1 MHSRHENSRIM
12 MTRSKTLPLR
22 TRLRE
27 QTNCPISLENFDKNT
42 TIFVH
47 GGIKFNAF
55 QLQRYLIVVPNAT
68 NPITRQVFSIS
79 ELNQLDKACSN
90 GIKVLKGEHARAAAE
105 MIQEDDNNLIYLEN
119 ELQNSL
125 HKFLIH
131 FGHQINY
138 NLLINEVNEIRNDV
152 CRVSTHDWEEMVVR
166 ADVFCEVYPAYILST
181 RFEILDILDP
191 PQYSNNP
198 SYISPVNNMN
208 TIDSGASSSS
218 GSSSDSQDS
227 IHETYDSA
235 AMLVPAYSPYS
246 DRFAELRTPPPV
258 QRHNN

>member
-1 MHSRHENSRIM
+1 M

-27 QTNCPISLENFDKNT
+27 QTNCPISLETFDKST

-47 GGIKFNAF
+47 NGIKFNAL

-68 NPITRQVFSIS
+68 NPITRQIFTIL
-79 ELNQLDKACSN
+79 ELNQLDRACSN
-90 GIKVLKGEHARAAAE
+90 GIKVLKGEHARAASE
-105 MIQEDDNNLIYLEN
+105 LIQQEENNLIYLEN

-131 FGHQINY
+131 FRHQANY

-152 CRVSTHDWEEMVVR
+152 CRVSTHEWEEMVVR
-166 ADVFCEVYPAYILST
+166 ADVFCQVYPNYLLST

-191 PQYSNNP
+191 QHPNLSNQ
-198 SYISPVNNMN
+198 
-208 TIDSGASSSS
+208 IDSGD
-218 GSSSDSQDS
+218 SSDSSVDS
-227 IHETYDSA
+227 DSQGSA
-235 AMLVPAYSPYS
+235 AERNDRASTLVPAYSAFS
-246 DRFAELRTPPPV
+246 DRFAELRTPTPV
-258 QRHNN
+258 QRPNY